1 MLLPTEIPSPTQGV
15 WHLGPVPL
23 RAYALCILAGIL
35 VAVWLTQR
43 RLAARGGDPERV
55 IDVAMWAVPFGIVG
69 GRLYHV
75 ISSPQAYFGEGG
87 NPVDALKIWNGG
99 LGIWGA
105 VALGAL
111 GAWIGCR
118 RSGVSYLDFADALAP
133 GLIIAQAIGR
143 WGNWFNNELYGGPTD
158 LPWALQI
165 HEWDATTGEAVRDA
179 GGQAVVLGSYHP
191 TFLYESLWCL
201 GVAALLVWADRR
213 FRLRP
218 GQVFALY
225 VMGYTLGRVWIE
237 MMRVDEANHVL
248 GLRLNVWTSLLVFA
262 FGLAWFVL
270 ARRRSRTV
278 STTGPMES
286 HTSE

>member
-1 MLLPTEIPSPTQGV
+1 V
-15 WHLGPVPL
+15 WDIAIWVVPL
-23 RAYALCILAGIL
+23 
-35 VAVWLTQR
+35 
-43 RLAARGGDPERV
+43 
-55 IDVAMWAVPFGIVG
+55 GIVG

-75 ISSPQAYFGEGG
+75 LTTPGPYFGPGG
-87 NPVDALKIWNGG
+87 HPVDALKIWHGG

-111 GAWIGCR
+111 GGWIGCR
-118 RSGVSYLDFADALAP
+118 QTGTSFRDLGTAIAPALP
-133 GLIIAQAIGR
+133 VAQAIGR

-237 MMRVDEANHVL
+237 MMRVDEANRVL

-270 ARRRSRTV
+270 ARRRSRSV
-278 STTGPMES
+278 STADPMES